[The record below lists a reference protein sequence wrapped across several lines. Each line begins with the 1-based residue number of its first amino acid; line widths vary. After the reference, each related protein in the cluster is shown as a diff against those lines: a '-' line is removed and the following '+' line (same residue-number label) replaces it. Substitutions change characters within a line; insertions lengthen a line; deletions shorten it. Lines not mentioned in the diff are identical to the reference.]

1 MGHPHFQNPLEDR
14 HAGRLLVDSAG
25 IAGGK
30 AEGIGYA
37 FDRQGR
43 VGVAAFDLGI
53 DTGDIKNCYFQAERP
68 IALLKGNKSLAEF
81 GVRNGTIIYFTR

>member
-1 MGHPHFQNPLEDR
+1 MDNKVVVVFKIMKRKKEYDLEIPLDIS
-14 HAGRLLVDSAG
+14 ANDLVA
-25 IAGGK
+25 ALNT
-30 AEGIGYA
+30 
-37 FDRQGR
+37 
-43 VGVAAFDLGI
+43 AFDLGI

>member
-1 MGHPHFQNPLEDR
+1 MDNKAVVVFKIMKRKKEYDLEIPFDIS
-14 HAGRLLVDSAG
+14 ANDLVA
-25 IAGGK
+25 ALNT
-30 AEGIGYA
+30 
-37 FDRQGR
+37 
-43 VGVAAFDLGI
+43 AFDLGI

>member
-1 MGHPHFQNPLEDR
+1 MDNKAVVVFKIMKRKKEYDLEIPLDIS
-14 HAGRLLVDSAG
+14 ANDLVA
-25 IAGGK
+25 ALNT
-30 AEGIGYA
+30 
-37 FDRQGR
+37 
-43 VGVAAFDLGI
+43 AFDLGI

>member
-1 MGHPHFQNPLEDR
+1 MDNKAVVVFKIKKRKKEYDLEIPLDIS
-14 HAGRLLVDSAG
+14 ANDLVA
-25 IAGGK
+25 ALNT
-30 AEGIGYA
+30 
-37 FDRQGR
+37 
-43 VGVAAFDLGI
+43 AFDLGI

>member
-1 MGHPHFQNPLEDR
+1 MDNKAIVVFKIMKRKKEYDLEIPLDIS
-14 HAGRLLVDSAG
+14 ANDLVA
-25 IAGGK
+25 ALNT
-30 AEGIGYA
+30 
-37 FDRQGR
+37 
-43 VGVAAFDLGI
+43 AFDLDI

>member
-1 MGHPHFQNPLEDR
+1 MDNKAGVVFKIMKRKKEYDLEIPLDMS
-14 HAGRLLVDSAG
+14 ANDLVA
-25 IAGGK
+25 ALNT
-30 AEGIGYA
+30 
-37 FDRQGR
+37 
-43 VGVAAFDLGI
+43 AFDLGI

>member
-1 MGHPHFQNPLEDR
+1 MDNKAVVVFKIMKRKKEYDLESPLDIS
-14 HAGRLLVDSAG
+14 ANDLVA
-25 IAGGK
+25 ALNT
-30 AEGIGYA
+30 
-37 FDRQGR
+37 
-43 VGVAAFDLGI
+43 AFDLGI

>member
-1 MGHPHFQNPLEDR
+1 MDNKAVIVFKIMKRKKEYDLEIPLDIS
-14 HAGRLLVDSAG
+14 ANDLVA
-25 IAGGK
+25 ALNT
-30 AEGIGYA
+30 
-37 FDRQGR
+37 
-43 VGVAAFDLGI
+43 AFDLGI

>member
-1 MGHPHFQNPLEDR
+1 MDNKAVVDFKIMKRKKEYDLEIPLDIS
-14 HAGRLLVDSAG
+14 ANDLVA
-25 IAGGK
+25 ALNT
-30 AEGIGYA
+30 
-37 FDRQGR
+37 
-43 VGVAAFDLGI
+43 AFDLGI

>member
-1 MGHPHFQNPLEDR
+1 MDNKAAVVFKIMKRKKEYDLEIPLDIS
-14 HAGRLLVDSAG
+14 ANDLVA
-25 IAGGK
+25 ALNT
-30 AEGIGYA
+30 
-37 FDRQGR
+37 
-43 VGVAAFDLGI
+43 AFDLGI